1 MEDHGMEART
11 LLRTERLRAS
21 LTQRELAER
30 TGVPQST
37 IARIETGR
45 TDPRASTLNTLL
57 IACGRSM
64 AVGAWRAEA
73 GRGVSERA
81 ARYLPE
87 ITRRIADQFSP
98 SRIILFGSQARGEA
112 KAFSDIDLL
121 IVFGAD
127 GDRRMRR
134 VAIRTALAD
143 LIVDKDILVVTEEE
157 AVSPRAGSIIWAAL
171 IEGVPLY
178 VA

>member
-1 MEDHGMEART
+1 MEART
-11 LLRTERLRAS
+11 LLRTERHRAG
-21 LTQRELAER
+21 LTQRQLAER

-45 TDPRASTLNTLL
+45 ADPRASTVNTLL

-64 AVGAWRAEA
+64 AAGPWRPEA

-87 ITRRIADQFSP
+87 ITRRIAERFLP

-112 KAFSDIDLL
+112 RALSDIDLL
-121 IVFGAD
+121 VVFNAD
-127 GDRRMRR
+127 GDRRTRR

-157 AVSPRAGSIIWAAL
+157 AASPRVGSIISTAL

>member
-1 MEDHGMEART
+1 MQARA
-11 LLRTERLRAS
+11 LLRTERHRAG

-37 IARIETGR
+37 IARIETGK
-45 TDPRASTLNTLL
+45 TDPRASTLNALL
-57 IACGRSM
+57 IGCGRSM
-64 AVGAWRAEA
+64 TVGGWRADA

-81 ARYLPE
+81 RRYLPE
-87 ITRRIADQFSP
+87 ITRRIADRFSP

-112 KAFSDIDLL
+112 MPLSDIDLL
-121 IVFGAD
+121 VIFDTD
-127 GDRRMRR
+127 GDRRQRR

-157 AVSPRAGSIIWAAL
+157 PAAPRAGSIVSTAL
-171 IEGVPLY
+171 TEGVPLY